1 MASTVTCGRHGD
13 VPRQEAELQLPTR
26 HGWRVEDV
34 VGLDDD
40 GDLGG
45 GLTRTIRVTAA
56 TSVAA
61 ARSDLAG
68 GADDVDDF
76 SLSLARAAP
85 MAAAVSTWTSAR
97 AERLMAE
104 ASTSALA

>member
-1 MASTVTCGRHGD
+1 MASAVTFGRHGD
-13 VPRQEAELQLPTR
+13 VLRQQAELQLPTR

-34 VGLDDD
+34 VDDD

-85 MAAAVSTWTSAR
+85 MAAEVSTWTSAR
-97 AERLMAE
+97 AERLMEE